1 MTDQPKTKYL
11 STKDIASKALLK
23 RMAADM
29 ANLLLGL
36 DVDPNSVELLETEKE
51 RIEQRRADLVI
62 KARSRPTQEI
72 MILHIEIQ
80 NNNQA
85 IIPWRMLRYYHD
97 IRMEH
102 SEPLQQYLLYIGKER
117 CTMPNSISEP
127 HLSYEYELVDM
138 HTVDCQT
145 LLERNTPEA
154 LVLAILCDFKGRPA
168 NAVVREIGS
177 RLRLLMVNDDKGFL
191 DYFSMLEILGQN
203 RDLEQQIKET
213 KEMLTQVDVSR
224 LPSYQW
230 GREDTLKELEA
241 LMAEKDSALQEKES
255 VIQRTQIVLQEKES
269 VIQRTQ
275 IVLQEK
281 ESVIQQTQIVLQEK
295 ESVIQQKDLLL
306 EQSQKE
312 KQQQTLKLI
321 KKMHLAGMSASVIAE
336 LLEVPQNEVEEQLRQ
351 IAINKN

>member
-80 NNNQA
+80 NNNQT

-138 HTVDCQT
+138 HTINCET

-241 LMAEKDSALQEKES
+241 LMAEKDS
-255 VIQRTQIVLQEKES
+255 VLQEKEFVIKQKDS
-269 VIQRTQ
+269 VIEQTQ
-275 IVLQEK
+275 IVLREK
-281 ESVIQQTQIVLQEK
+281 DSVIEQTQIVLQEK

-306 EQSQKE
+306 EQSQQE

-321 KKMHLAGMSASVIAE
+321 KKMHLSGMSVSVIAE